1 MTRPNGAGDPHT
13 TSHILDLSLTNNVL
27 DITNTKV
34 IPGLSDHDVDITN
47 FSTDYFSTDPHSRPF
62 TSSWDNLK
70 LTILT
75 SMNKHIPQKTPSSR
89 HTLPWFSRELR
100 RQHRK
105 KQRLYRRAQT
115 YNTPEN
121 WTAFKTHQKTFSKNI
136 KKAEHEHISTYL
148 ANNVRNNPKHFF
160 KFFKSRRQDTT
171 AITALKD
178 YNNTL
183 VTDPELKS
191 QLLNTHFQSVFTHE
205 DDNTP
210 NIPDRPYPPIPPLDI
225 TTNGILKLMTTL
237 DTNKATGPDQIPAL
251 FLKSYS
257 QHGFRPRRLCETQLI
272 TTHHDIVRQL
282 DRRDTKQVDAILL
295 DFAKA
300 FDKVPHKRLTLK
312 LRHYRITGPILHWIT
327 AFLTLLLR
335 PIKTE
340 DDCRLLQQDI
350 DAFEQ
355 WERLWQMSFRPDKC
369 KVIHFTRSHTYPPH
383 LHLTQP
389 SLNIYSNKYLGIHL
403 SNNFTF
409 NTHTDFINKANRTLG
424 FLRRNLHNCTPDIKH
439 IAYNTLVRPT
449 LEYCAA
455 VWDPYTKHNIEKLEQ
470 VNTRAARNFATPS
483 VVLFAK
489 GYTSSL
495 HLTPD
500 PQHSSTSG

>member
-34 IPGLSDHDVDITN
+34 IPGLSDHDVVLVDADLRPTRQKQRRRPIFLFSRADLDAITQDIAN

-62 TSSWDNLK
+62 TSNWDNLK
-70 LTILT
+70 LAILT

-100 RQHRK
+100 RHRK
-105 KQRLYRRAQT
+105 KQRLYRREQT
-115 YNTPEN
+115 YYTPEN

-205 DDNTP
+205 NDNTP

-225 TTNGILKLMTTL
+225 TTNGILKLRTTL

-251 FLKSYS
+251 ILKSCAPVLAPILQSIFSQSLASFTLPTDWLCANITPLFKTGDRTDPTNYRPISLTSIVCKIFEHIIHKHIMNHIDTHNILTDS
-257 QHGFRPRRLCETQLI
+257 QHGFRPRRSC
-272 TTHHDIVRQL
+272 D
-282 DRRDTKQVDAILL
+282 
-295 DFAKA
+295 
-300 FDKVPHKRLTLK
+300 P
-312 LRHYRITGPILHWIT
+312 
-327 AFLTLLLR
+327 
-335 PIKTE
+335 
-340 DDCRLLQQDI
+340 
-350 DAFEQ
+350 
-355 WERLWQMSFRPDKC
+355 
-369 KVIHFTRSHTYPPH
+369 TYH
-383 LHLTQP
+383 
-389 SLNIYSNKYLGIHL
+389 
-403 SNNFTF
+403 
-409 NTHTDFINKANRTLG
+409 
-424 FLRRNLHNCTPDIKH
+424 
-439 IAYNTLVRPT
+439 
-449 LEYCAA
+449 
-455 VWDPYTKHNIEKLEQ
+455 
-470 VNTRAARNFATPS
+470 
-483 VVLFAK
+483 
-489 GYTSSL
+489 YTS
-495 HLTPD
+495 
-500 PQHSSTSG
+500 